1 MKVSRWM
8 SDLMDSLLALA
19 RCELAI
25 EELRRA
31 EVQLPRALQQAEAGV
46 QAARDRVAAER
57 RALEDA
63 ERQRRSTESELK
75 DAEAKRTK
83 FQAQTSMVK
92 TNAEYTALLHEIEV
106 AGQRISA
113 LETQILESMDAI
125 DAAGRS
131 VKQVDAEQR
140 VVEQD
145 QLREAQALREKLAE
159 VQKVVAE
166 REAERGQLLAK
177 LPADVRAKYTRV
189 RDGTGSGTAQ
199 VAGRSCSR
207 CHRDVP
213 YETIN
218 RLSAGELHPCGNCG
232 RLLVLPAS

>member
-1 MKVSRWM
+1 VKVSRWM

-19 RCELAI
+19 RCEMAI

-31 EVQLPRALQQAEAGV
+31 EVQLPRSLQQAEAGA

-63 ERQRRSTESELK
+63 ERRRRTTESELQ
-75 DAEAKRTK
+75 DAEAKRSK

-92 TNAEYTALLHEIEV
+92 TNAEYTTLLHEIEA

-113 LETQILESMDAI
+113 LETQILESMEAV
-125 DAAGRS
+125 DAASRS
-131 VKQVDAEQR
+131 VKQVDADQKA
-140 VVEQD
+140 VEQEHV
-145 QLREAQALREKLAE
+145 REAQALREKLVE
-159 VQKVVAE
+159 VQKLLAE
-166 REAERGQLLAK
+166 REAERGVLVVK

-189 RDGTGSGTAQ
+189 RDGSGSGTAQ
-199 VAGRSCSR
+199 VANRSCAR

-213 YETIN
+213 YETVN
-218 RLSAGELHPCGNCG
+218 RLSAGELHHCGNCG

>member
-1 MKVSRWM
+1 M

-31 EVQLPRALQQAEAGV
+31 EVQLPRALQQAEAGA
-46 QAARDRVAAER
+46 QAARDRIAAER

-63 ERQRRSTESELK
+63 ERLRRTTESELK
-75 DAEAKRTK
+75 DAEAKRGK

-92 TNAEYTALLHEIEV
+92 TNAEYTALLHEIDA
-106 AGQRISA
+106 AGERISA
-113 LETQILESMDAI
+113 LETQILESLEAI
-125 DAAGRS
+125 DAASRS
-131 VKQVDAEQR
+131 IKVVDVEQR
-140 VVEQD
+140 AVEQGR
-145 QLREAQALREKLAE
+145 LHEAQALREKLAE
-159 VQKVVAE
+159 VQKLLAE
-166 REAERGQLLAK
+166 REAERGQLFGK

-218 RLSAGELHPCGNCG
+218 RLSAGELHHCGNCG
-232 RLLVLPAS
+232 RLLVIAAS

>member
-1 MKVSRWM
+1 M

-19 RCELAI
+19 RCELAV

-31 EVQLPRALQQAEAGV
+31 EVQLPRSLQQAEAGA
-46 QAARDRVAAER
+46 QQARDRVAAER

-63 ERQRRSTESELK
+63 EKRRRSTESELK

-92 TNAEYTALLHEIEV
+92 TNAEYTALLHEIES
-106 AGQRISA
+106 AGQRISS
-113 LETQILESMDAI
+113 LETDILESMEAI
-125 DAAGRS
+125 DSASRS
-131 VKQVDAEQR
+131 VKQVEGEQR
-140 VVEQD
+140 TVEQSH
-145 QLREAQALREKLAE
+145 QRESQVLREKLVE
-159 VQKVVAE
+159 VQKLLAE
-166 REAERGQLLAK
+166 REGERGQLVGK

-189 RDGTGSGTAQ
+189 KDGTGSGTAQ

-218 RLSAGELHPCGNCG
+218 RLGAGELHHCGNCG
-232 RLLVLPAS
+232 RLLVIAAS